1 MRVLM
6 DCVAVKGRLQAL
18 HVNDAGIVDFAK
30 ELTYCQDGVEGYKER
45 TRQIAA
51 SIRVQS

>member
-18 HVNDAGIVDFAK
+18 HVDDAGVIDSTR
-30 ELTYCQDGVEGYKER
+30 ELTYRQDGVEGNKER
-45 TRQIAA
+45 TRRIATTMKT
-51 SIRVQS
+51 QS